1 MQKFG
6 YLAAVSYAET
16 YECEYAN
23 GCIERLVV
31 GRQDVAFWVEQCI
44 KVVHKRREQLQESG
58 VEGGVQL
65 VSLLAGELGGA
76 CQLSQFG
83 VLSVLYAFDENGR
96 LALEKQERVED
107 IKKRGGYMNV
117 DELKPGDYTLKVWAE
132 GEERYTGSY
141 VFGKP
146 ETATRADDISVLT
159 SRINRTSRTLDH
171 DINGLYHGLVKK
183 ADLNLEGFG
192 VKTATVDLMKNTNV
206 IRVVLQNTSGKQI
219 KADDFDF
226 YIDDDNSYLG
236 FDNAALTRAA
246 MADNEELPED
256 SIRYVPWSKYDGIVG
271 QNRTIS
277 RAEGTT
283 QASAVVAEMTVNRL
297 FTGKNPQLCVL
308 KHETGEK
315 IFQIPL
321 IDYVLLVKGKYNRA
335 MSNQEYLDRQDEYS
349 FIFFLDANNNWL
361 SSHIFINSWR
371 VVLNETEL

>member
-1 MQKFG
+1 
-6 YLAAVSYAET
+6 
-16 YECEYAN
+16 
-23 GCIERLVV
+23 
-31 GRQDVAFWVEQCI
+31 
-44 KVVHKRREQLQESG
+44 
-58 VEGGVQL
+58 
-65 VSLLAGELGGA
+65 
-76 CQLSQFG
+76 
-83 VLSVLYAFDENGR
+83 
-96 LALEKQERVED
+96 
-107 IKKRGGYMNV
+107 MNV

-236 FDNAALTRAA
+236 FDNAALKRAA
-246 MADNEELPED
+246 M
-256 SIRYVPWSKYDGIVG
+256 
-271 QNRTIS
+271 
-277 RAEGTT
+277 
-283 QASAVVAEMTVNRL
+283 AEMTVNRL

>member
-1 MQKFG
+1 
-6 YLAAVSYAET
+6 
-16 YECEYAN
+16 
-23 GCIERLVV
+23 
-31 GRQDVAFWVEQCI
+31 
-44 KVVHKRREQLQESG
+44 
-58 VEGGVQL
+58 
-65 VSLLAGELGGA
+65 
-76 CQLSQFG
+76 
-83 VLSVLYAFDENGR
+83 
-96 LALEKQERVED
+96 
-107 IKKRGGYMNV
+107 
-117 DELKPGDYTLKVWAE
+117 
-132 GEERYTGSY
+132 
-141 VFGKP
+141 
-146 ETATRADDISVLT
+146 
-159 SRINRTSRTLDH
+159 
-171 DINGLYHGLVKK
+171 
-183 ADLNLEGFG
+183 
-192 VKTATVDLMKNTNV
+192 
-206 IRVVLQNTSGKQI
+206 
-219 KADDFDF
+219 
-226 YIDDDNSYLG
+226 
-236 FDNAALTRAA
+236 

-271 QNRTIS
+271 QNRTVT

>member
-1 MQKFG
+1 MKHNKRQIISDLKAI
-6 YLAAVSYAET
+6 AAVMAMMFTVTSCGMMEDDQSDCPQALRVNFKYDMNMKFA
-16 YECEYAN
+16 
-23 GCIERLVV
+23 
-31 GRQDVAFWVEQCI
+31 DAFPNEV
-44 KVVHKRREQLQESG
+44 KTVT
-58 VEGGVQL
+58 
-65 VSLLAGELGGA
+65 
-76 CQLSQFG
+76 
-83 VLSVLYAFDENGR
+83 LYAFDENGR
-96 LALEKQERVED
+96 LALEKQDRVED

-271 QNRTIS
+271 QNRTIT
-277 RAEGTT
+277 RADATT

>member
-1 MQKFG
+1 MKHNKRQIISDQSDCPQALRVNFKYDMNMKF
-6 YLAAVSYAET
+6 A
-16 YECEYAN
+16 
-23 GCIERLVV
+23 
-31 GRQDVAFWVEQCI
+31 DAFPNEV
-44 KVVHKRREQLQESG
+44 KTVT
-58 VEGGVQL
+58 
-65 VSLLAGELGGA
+65 
-76 CQLSQFG
+76 
-83 VLSVLYAFDENGR
+83 LYAFDENGR
-96 LALEKQERVED
+96 LALEKQDRVDD

-146 ETATRADDISVLT
+146 ETATRADDISVL
-159 SRINRTSRTLDH
+159 TSRTLDH

-236 FDNAALTRAA
+236 FDNAALTRAS

-271 QNRTIS
+271 QNRTVT

-315 IFQIPL
+315 VFQIPL